1 MMLKN
6 LAVNIYKLHDLIEFI
21 LLKSRTKEYYNVNT
35 CVHKHYL
42 HSHLL
47 VTQKKHLYPCFRR
60 IDKWIY
66 SLDSPNIRQKYEL
79 VVFRKRLTTK
89 WKRTARC
96 KFKSPKTPKR
106 HSHNYCSGKLF
117 KTKNTFPLTTKISF
131 HCLFLKL
138 SVNNLWW

>member
-47 VTQKKHLYPCFRR
+47 VTQKKTL
-60 IDKWIY
+60 
-66 SLDSPNIRQKYEL
+66 
-79 VVFRKRLTTK
+79 
-89 WKRTARC
+89 
-96 KFKSPKTPKR
+96 
-106 HSHNYCSGKLF
+106 
-117 KTKNTFPLTTKISF
+117 ISMF
-131 HCLFLKL
+131 
-138 SVNNLWW
+138 